1 MRRSNIFVY
10 INNELA
16 NGLESFTEIGFYNS
30 DSFLIRHPS
39 YAFSSVKH
47 RVGADNYYL
56 NQMSFTDA
64 DGNTLDFK
72 GYQLYIDNYRYA
84 ERMRHVN
91 VDKQTYRLLQGFR
104 GEVDDWDWEAALL
117 YSKATSD
124 DVTSNRVSNTL
135 LKEALNDSTPAAYN
149 PFSAGVNSNVER
161 ILVDVY
167 R

>member
-1 MRRSNIFVY
+1 
-10 INNELA
+10 
-16 NGLESFTEIGFYNS
+16 
-30 DSFLIRHPS
+30 
-39 YAFSSVKH
+39 
-47 RVGADNYYL
+47 
-56 NQMSFTDA
+56 
-64 DGNTLDFK
+64 
-72 GYQLYIDNYRYA
+72 
-84 ERMRHVN
+84 MRHVN

-135 LKEALNDSTPAAYN
+135 LKEALNDPTPAAYN

-167 R
+167 RKGSSSLSMMDFKVSNGNFMDLSAGPMGVMFGIEVRREQIVDDRDPRLDGTIRFTSTVSASAKS